1 MGCDLPHPERS
12 ARGPEPQVERPVG
25 KWSPRISRKHELRS
39 REGNPAGS
47 QDAAAFKAFL
57 DRLPLEERRT
67 QSPGYRH
74 ILEDA
79 SLAFDPEGHNFFS
92 YCLAIAPC
100 QLDQFIEPAGGLE
113 EGVGQVEREG
123 RTKLGA
129 MLHSQ
134 LSFAITA
141 LIVDKALKHRV
152 PPPRC
157 PRASDAVRC

>member
-79 SLAFDPEGHNFFS
+79 SLAFDPEGHNFFFLLPGNRPMSTGSVHRTGRRSGRGRWPGGTRGQNQARSDATQSALVCNNRS
-92 YCLAIAPC
+92 YC
-100 QLDQFIEPAGGLE
+100 
-113 EGVGQVEREG
+113 GQS
-123 RTKLGA
+123 A
-129 MLHSQ
+129 
-134 LSFAITA
+134 
-141 LIVDKALKHRV
+141 
-152 PPPRC
+152 
-157 PRASDAVRC
+157 